1 MEMLLTLLPPASS
14 AVALT
19 DCGYRRVACW
29 NSSSSADCDS
39 RTLLFALRNSGIS
52 SRSLGASRKPF
63 VRWQR
68 VGRGGAVKKIAASL
82 TTGEADPSVTVE
94 EEAEE
99 LRSTP
104 KSKVDVSQHLAV
116 LKTAAKTRKVPPTEL
131 LVAINAIDNAKVDP
145 SDFLQRIGGT
155 TESPGRTWML
165 IFTAD
170 KKLVKDARD
179 GGPGGGF
186 YLPVTAVQGFDAV
199 AMRNTNGIF
208 LGPIGSLEFEG
219 RFSWKNRI
227 LAFLFEKLIIKV
239 GPLGPFT
246 INIEKKEDAGR
257 TPGNADPLFVWFY
270 ADDEILVAKGRSG
283 GVAFWCRC
291 ARVPQ

>member
-1 MEMLLTLLPPASS
+1 
-14 AVALT
+14 
-19 DCGYRRVACW
+19 
-29 NSSSSADCDS
+29 
-39 RTLLFALRNSGIS
+39 
-52 SRSLGASRKPF
+52 
-63 VRWQR
+63 

-227 LAFLFEKLIIKV
+227 LAFLYEKLIIKV

-270 ADDEILVAKGRSG
+270 ADDEILVGKGRNG